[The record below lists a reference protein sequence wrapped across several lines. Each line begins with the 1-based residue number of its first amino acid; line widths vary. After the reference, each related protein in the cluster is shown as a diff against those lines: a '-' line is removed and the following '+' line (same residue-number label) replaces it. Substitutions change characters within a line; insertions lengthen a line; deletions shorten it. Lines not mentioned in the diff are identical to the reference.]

1 MKKRILGSSGLGC
14 NFFDTAVVYREE
26 NEDLAKLDIDETHF

>member
-1 MKKRILGSSGLGC
+1 MKKRMLGSSGLGC

-26 NEDLAKLDIDETHF
+26 QEALAKLDINETHF